1 MTFKEV
7 RMIPKQLIQAAVA
20 AALIAAASGQI
31 PKFIQTMRVAQYQ
44 ILKESQASKW
54 GRAMLLPVRK

>member
-7 RMIPKQLIQAAVA
+7 PMIPKQLVQAAVA

>member
-1 MTFKEV
+1 
-7 RMIPKQLIQAAVA
+7 MIPKQLIQAAVA
-20 AALIAAASGQI
+20 VALTAAASGQI

-44 ILKESQASKW
+44 ILKESQAFKW

>member
-1 MTFKEV
+1 
-7 RMIPKQLIQAAVA
+7 MIPNQLVQAAVA
-20 AALIAAASGQI
+20 AALIVAASGQI

-54 GRAMLLPVRK
+54 GRAMLLPVHQ

>member
-1 MTFKEV
+1 
-7 RMIPKQLIQAAVA
+7 MIPKQLIQAAVA

-31 PKFIQTMRVAQYQ
+31 PKLIQAMRVAQYQ

-54 GRAMLLPVRK
+54 GRAILLPVGK

>member
-1 MTFKEV
+1 
-7 RMIPKQLIQAAVA
+7 MIPKHLIQAAVA
-20 AALIAAASGQI
+20 VVLIAAASGQI

-54 GRAMLLPVRK
+54 GRATLLPDRK

>member
-1 MTFKEV
+1 MEV
-7 RMIPKQLIQAAVA
+7 PMIPKQLIQAAVA

-31 PKFIQTMRVAQYQ
+31 PKLIQTMRVAQYQ

-54 GRAMLLPVRK
+54 GRAILLPVGK